1 MLWGGYSDVKGRKR
15 SLGVIIFG
23 WMIATALCTY
33 IHFAAFG
40 WAILIFWGLFRN
52 SPYPVAYALLIDSAP
67 KAAASSMGLM
77 IGLAVGIAGILV
89 APITGWIIHDYGFN
103 VHYMINVGVLA
114 LSCLPLYFIKETIE
128 HKDI

>member
-1 MLWGGYSDVKGRKR
+1 DIKGRKI
-15 SLGVIIFG
+15 SLCVIILG
-23 WMIATALCTY
+23 WILAAALCMFITSSTV
-33 IHFAAFG
+33 G

-89 APITGWIIHDYGFN
+89 APTAGWIIHRFGFD
-103 VHYMINVGVLA
+103 VHYMVIVGVLL
-114 LSCLPLYFIKETIE
+114 LSCIPLFMIKETVNVR
-128 HKDI
+128 KA